1 MLCILNKTFMK
12 NIFFAIPFL
21 MFLSCHNSKAMV
33 THSIDQFAG
42 QEQLEDTVLINLQKN
57 NEVVLA
63 FAIETYA
70 WARTKNYKI
79 LALNNNE
86 WKGFNYTVN
95 STSHTSSRL
104 NPVKV
109 SLDSCNALWK
119 FVKENNST
127 KIKGDNG
134 KNFCEGDK
142 KNNCNI
148 NDGATWRLLFIT
160 KNDVITPSYYE
171 PEFYENC
178 CPGNADRQLFLQIAN
193 KIKSIVGSGI
203 EQ

>member
-1 MLCILNKTFMK
+1 MK
-12 NIFFAIPFL
+12 NIFLAIPFL
-21 MFLSCHNSKAMV
+21 LFLSCHNSKAM
-33 THSIDQFAG
+33 TANPLDQSG
-42 QEQLEDTVLINLQKN
+42 RKEQQPEDSVLLDLQKN

-70 WARTKNYKI
+70 WAKTKNYKI

-95 STSHTSSRL
+95 NTSHTSSGL
-104 NPVKV
+104 MSVNV
-109 SLDSCNALWK
+109 STDSCNALWK
-119 FVKENNST
+119 FVKDKEAT
-127 KIKGDNG
+127 EIVGDDG
-134 KNFCEGDK
+134 KDFCTDQK

-160 KNDVITPSYYE
+160 KNSIADPSYYE
-171 PEFYENC
+171 PEFYEKC
-178 CPGNADRQLFLQIAN
+178 CPGNSNRQLFLQVAN
-193 KIKSIVGSGI
+193 KIKSIVGSNEKGI

>member
-1 MLCILNKTFMK
+1 MK
-12 NIFFAIPFL
+12 NIVFIIPFL
-21 MFLSCHNSKAMV
+21 LFVSCHNSKAM
-33 THSIDQFAG
+33 SANSSDQPG
-42 QEQLEDTVLINLQKN
+42 RQEQRPEDSVLLNLQKN

-70 WARTKNYKI
+70 WAKTKNYKI

-95 STSHTSSRL
+95 NTSHTSSGL
-104 NPVKV
+104 TPIDV
-109 SLDSCNALWK
+109 SDDSCNALWK
-119 FVKENNST
+119 FIKDKEAT
-127 KIKGDNG
+127 KIDGDNG
-134 KNFCEGDK
+134 KDICTGEK

-160 KNDVITPSYYE
+160 KNSVDDPSYYE
-171 PEFYENC
+171 PEFYEKC
-178 CPGNADRQLFLQIAN
+178 CPGDSNRQLFLQVAN
-193 KIKSIVGSGI
+193 KIKNIVGNVNGI

>member
-1 MLCILNKTFMK
+1 MTANPL
-12 NIFFAIPFL
+12 
-21 MFLSCHNSKAMV
+21 
-33 THSIDQFAG
+33 DQSG
-42 QEQLEDTVLINLQKN
+42 RKEQQPEDSVLLDLQKN

-70 WARTKNYKI
+70 WAKTKNYKI

-95 STSHTSSRL
+95 NTSHTSSGL
-104 NPVKV
+104 MPVNV
-109 SLDSCNALWK
+109 STDSCNALWK
-119 FVKENNST
+119 FVKDKEAT
-127 KIKGDNG
+127 EIVGDDG
-134 KNFCEGDK
+134 KDFCTDQK

-160 KNDVITPSYYE
+160 KNSIADPSYYE
-171 PEFYENC
+171 PEFYEKC
-178 CPGNADRQLFLQIAN
+178 CPGNSNRQLFLQVAN
-193 KIKSIVGSGI
+193 KIKSIVGSNEKGI